1 MPAPTR
7 FSSASTAADADADNA
22 LPQQKDTRM
31 DTLTWV
37 VAANA
42 AVWLGLGAYL
52 ALIGAAQ
59 RRLAARLAQ
68 LELLN
73 HD

>member
-1 MPAPTR
+1 
-7 FSSASTAADADADNA
+7 
-22 LPQQKDTRM
+22 M

-37 VAANA
+37 AAANA
-42 AVWLGLGAYL
+42 AVWIGLGGYL
-52 ALIGAAQ
+52 AFLGVTQ

>member
-1 MPAPTR
+1 
-7 FSSASTAADADADNA
+7 
-22 LPQQKDTRM
+22 M

-37 VAANA
+37 VGANA

-52 ALIGAAQ
+52 AFMGVAQ

>member
-1 MPAPTR
+1 
-7 FSSASTAADADADNA
+7 
-22 LPQQKDTRM
+22 M

-52 ALIGAAQ
+52 AFMGVAQ
-59 RRLAARLAQ
+59 RLSVLAPAADLSGDLLCGHADRLPDAALS
-68 LELLN
+68 
-73 HD
+73 

>member
-1 MPAPTR
+1 
-7 FSSASTAADADADNA
+7 
-22 LPQQKDTRM
+22 M

-42 AVWLGLGAYL
+42 AVWRGLGADL
-52 ALIGAAQ
+52 AVMGVAQ

>member
-1 MPAPTR
+1 
-7 FSSASTAADADADNA
+7 
-22 LPQQKDTRM
+22 M

-52 ALIGAAQ
+52 AFMGVTQ

-73 HD
+73 ND

>member
-1 MPAPTR
+1 
-7 FSSASTAADADADNA
+7 
-22 LPQQKDTRM
+22 M

-52 ALIGAAQ
+52 AVMGVAQ

>member
-1 MPAPTR
+1 
-7 FSSASTAADADADNA
+7 
-22 LPQQKDTRM
+22 M

-37 VAANA
+37 VATNA

-52 ALIGAAQ
+52 AFIGAAQ

-68 LELLN
+68 LELLTN
-73 HD
+73 D